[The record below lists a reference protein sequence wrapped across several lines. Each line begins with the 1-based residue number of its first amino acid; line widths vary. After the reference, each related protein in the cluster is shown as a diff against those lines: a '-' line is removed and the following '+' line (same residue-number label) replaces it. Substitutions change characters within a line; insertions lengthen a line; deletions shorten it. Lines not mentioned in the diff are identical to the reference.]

1 MKRHIVAVALAVL
14 AVPAL
19 AAEIGAP
26 YDQLEIDRQLPNIEF
41 APVQAQAADSRAP
54 YDQLAVDRALPN
66 LNLPAQSTQYA
77 EAAGAG
83 NTRSDLE
90 IATDAASRASN
101 GSGWATGPWANDYH
115 FIAPA
120 Q

>member
-19 AAEIGAP
+19 AVETGAP
-26 YDQLEIDRQLPNIEF
+26 YDQSQIDRQLPNIEF
-41 APVQAQAADSRAP
+41 APVQARAADARAP

-66 LNLPAQSTQYA
+66 LPAQSTQYA
-77 EAAGAG
+77 QAAGAG
-83 NTRSDLE
+83 STRSDVE
-90 IATDAASRASN
+90 ISSGEAASVSA
-101 GSGWATGPWANDYH
+101 GTGWATGPWANDYH

>member
-1 MKRHIVAVALAVL
+1 MKRHIVAIALAAL

-41 APVQAQAADSRAP
+41 APVDAHVADARAP

-66 LNLPAQSTQYA
+66 LPAKSTQFA
-77 EAAGAG
+77 EFSGGG
-83 NTRSDLE
+83 NT
-90 IATDAASRASN
+90 ATDASAASEVPQES
-101 GSGWATGPWANDYH
+101 PWANDYH

>member
-1 MKRHIVAVALAVL
+1 MKRHIVAIALALV
-14 AVPAL
+14 AAPAMAL
-19 AAEIGAP
+19 EIGAP
-26 YDQLEIDRQLPNIEF
+26 YDQLEIDRQLPNIDF
-41 APVQAQAADSRAP
+41 AAVQPYVANERAP

-66 LNLPAQSTQYA
+66 LSVERTRFADRDLDVRAGVADTRRFG
-77 EAAGAG
+77 EAAA
-83 NTRSDLE
+83 NV
-90 IATDAASRASN
+90 SN

>member
-1 MKRHIVAVALAVL
+1 MKRHIVAIALAAL
-14 AVPAL
+14 AAPAL
-19 AAEIGAP
+19 AFEVGAP
-26 YDQLEIDRQLPNIEF
+26 YDQVQIDRQLPNIDF
-41 APVQAQAADSRAP
+41 APVEPYVAGARAP

-66 LNLPAQSTQYA
+66 LPVRHAQFA

-83 NTRSDLE
+83 STRSDVE
-90 IATDAASRASN
+90 ISADEASN
-101 GSGWATGPWANDYH
+101 LTSGSGLATGPWANDYH

>member
-1 MKRHIVAVALAVL
+1 MKRHIAAVAFAVL

-19 AAEIGAP
+19 AETGAP
-26 YDQLEIDRQLPNIEF
+26 YDQSLVDRQLPNIEF
-41 APVQAQAADSRAP
+41 APVQAYAADERAP

-66 LNLPAQSTQYA
+66 LPAQNKQLA
-77 EAAGAG
+77 EFSSGG
-83 NTRSDLE
+83 NTRSDAE
-90 IATDAASRASN
+90 ISTDEAARASN